1 MPGVAKKD
9 NSAPHTPFDHVPH
22 RATDEENLA
31 VTLAPKPPLR
41 RHLGGGGKGE
51 EGREGDI
58 LAGGHHVP
66 EGTPPSPGEEA
77 AATPCSPH
85 L

>member
-41 RHLGGGGKGE
+41 RHLGGGKGE
-51 EGREGDI
+51 ERREGDI